1 MWCLD
6 CQCPR
11 AAESSGLA
19 TWPPVDI
26 DACLIFHQYTGF
38 FCDVMQHSSIMSVSF
53 YPLWSV
59 INVECDFSCGLCG
72 WRVNVKVI
80 HGEARQLTCDLK
92 YVELCTGVNGEE
104 ERKRRSDLWYLHLKL
119 KITTDFQACFGHW
132 MNHHFFEFVNHQWWY
147 STCVYLVFPPTKAL
161 IWRSTGMSF
170 GGMMGTQ
177 TQPERFW
184 ALGWTT
190 WLSPS
195 KIPSANISTALMMV
209 SKGGQHKEFHLYCG
223 N

>member
-38 FCDVMQHSSIMSVSF
+38 FCDVMQHSSSMSVSF

-59 INVECDFSCGLCG
+59 INAECDISCGLCG

-119 KITTDFQACFGHW
+119 KITTDFQACLDIEWIIIF
-132 MNHHFFEFVNHQWWY
+132 
-147 STCVYLVFPPTKAL
+147 
-161 IWRSTGMSF
+161 
-170 GGMMGTQ
+170 
-177 TQPERFW
+177 
-184 ALGWTT
+184 
-190 WLSPS
+190 LSLS
-195 KIPSANISTALMMV
+195 IINDDIPHVCTLSSLP
-209 SKGGQHKEFHLYCG
+209 QRL
-223 N
+223 